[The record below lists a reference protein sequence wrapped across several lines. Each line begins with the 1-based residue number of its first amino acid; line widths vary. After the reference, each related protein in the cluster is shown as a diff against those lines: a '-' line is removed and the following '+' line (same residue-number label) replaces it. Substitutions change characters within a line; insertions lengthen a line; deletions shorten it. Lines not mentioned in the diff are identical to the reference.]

1 MGLLMKIPKRQGLKR
16 KWPLAIEWR
25 RFRRIVR
32 LLPLTKPEKR
42 TPLPSLL
49 LQ

>member
-1 MGLLMKIPKRQGLKR
+1 MKNPKRQGQKG
-16 KWPLAIEWR
+16 KWPLAIERR
-25 RFRRIVR
+25 RFRRTVR